1 MRLLAACA
9 LLSLLAIGCNQDK
22 KNAGGG
28 SAGSAA
34 AVGSAGRAGPG
45 SAGSA
50 GSGSAAAAA
59 SATDIDSKDV
69 LARTDVS
76 READVRHVLIGW
88 REREPTYAATG
99 VQIDPRAQARD
110 QAAAAKLA
118 QEVLAQLKAKPDAV
132 GELIAKHSEDPTS
145 KTGDPFRVQPGAGF
159 PRPLIELSLR
169 LKEQEAGIVATDYG
183 YHVVLRVPK
192 PVPDPLESADI
203 LKREEESPP
212 IYWQQIAIGWDQ
224 RPANTDPRARGRTK
238 EAADALAKELLAKV
252 RAKGDMAKL
261 MKQYS
266 EDPKSK
272 DRARIEKTMGGS
284 SDPVERLAA
293 RLKIDEAG
301 LARSAL
307 GWYVVKRVA
316 APPPPPPDKLESLAI
331 LKRKQQ
337 AEEAKVK
344 HILVGWDELNA
355 GDERAKARTRAQI
368 EKLVPEILERARK
381 GEPFESLM
389 IAFSE
394 DTPEMVRSGKPY
406 TVTPDASLTVPF
418 IQLSLRL
425 KVGEIGV
432 VRTEYGLHIIKR
444 IE

>member
-1 MRLLAACA
+1 MRLLAASA
-9 LLSLLAIGCNQDK
+9 LLWLLAIGCNQDK
-22 KNAGGG
+22 KGGAG
-28 SAGSAA
+28 SAGSAGA
-34 AVGSAGRAGPG
+34 AG

-50 GSGSAAAAA
+50 GSGSAGSGGSGSAAAPA
-59 SATDIDSKDV
+59 AATDIDSKDV
-69 LARTDVS
+69 LARTEVA
-76 READVRHVLIGW
+76 REAYVRHVLIGW

-99 VQIDPRAQARD
+99 VHIDPRAQARD
-110 QAAAAKLA
+110 QAAAARLA
-118 QEVLAQLKAKPDAV
+118 KEVLAQLQAKPDEI
-132 GELIAKHSEDPTS
+132 GELSVKHSEDPTS

-169 LKEQEAGIVATDYG
+169 LKEQEAGIVTTDYG

-192 PVPDPLESADI
+192 PVPDPLESADA

-212 IYWQQIAIGWDQ
+212 IYWQHIAIGWDQ

-238 EAADALAKELLAKV
+238 EAADALAKDLLAKV

-261 MKQYS
+261 MKQHS
-266 EDPKSK
+266 EDPRSK
-272 DRARIEKTMGGS
+272 DSARVEKTMGGS
-284 SDPVERLAA
+284 ADSVERLAA

-301 LARSAL
+301 LVRSAL

-331 LKRKQQ
+331 LKRKQ
-337 AEEAKVK
+337 ATDEAKVK

-355 GDERAKARTRAQI
+355 GDARAKARTRAQI
-368 EKLVPEILERARK
+368 EKLVPEILDRAKK

-389 IAFSE
+389 VAFSE

-406 TVTPDASLTVPF
+406 TVTVDAPLTMPF

-425 KVGEIGV
+425 KVDEIGV